1 MKVAVLT
8 ITYRESDLI
17 ESVIKNWNGKVAKHL
32 IIETKEPWQGPE
44 LPWDTTREICEKY
57 PHVEY
62 VTFTKFRD
70 EAEQRNWGLGKLYDY
85 DYVLIV
91 DADELYTAK
100 DQETILNSIG
110 VEERFVDNTWAYRA
124 SCVKTYFKTPEYVL
138 DPPDTHEPVVAI
150 NPKKVLF
157 NDCRIPDTQYQI
169 PLDITMH
176 HLSYLR
182 SDTRIFTKIKQFMHY
197 DQIKKDWYANV
208 WQKWQHGMS
217 DVRAFGHEKS
227 TTVKDPMPSE
237 LLDLVV

>member
-1 MKVAVLT
+1 MKIATLT

-85 DYVLIV
+85 DYVLVV

-110 VEERFVDNTWAYRA
+110 AEERLVDNTWAYRA
-124 SCVKTYFKTPEYVL
+124 GCVRTYFKTPEYVL
-138 DPPDTHEPVVAI
+138 DPPDTHESVVAV
-150 NPKKVLF
+150 NPKKILF
-157 NDCRIPDTQYQI
+157 KENRCLDSQYVI

-176 HLSYLR
+176 HISYMR
-182 SDTRIFTKIKQFMHY
+182 SDERIRTKFLQFMHY
-197 DQIKKDWYANV
+197 DQAKKDWYTNV
-208 WQKWQHGMS
+208 WLNWTPDMD
-217 DVRAFGHEKS
+217 DVRGYGKEKS
-227 TTVKDPMPSE
+227 KAVKDPMPKELRE
-237 LLDLVV
+237 LL